1 MHASAG
7 LTPKGERTR
16 EHILD
21 TALTLFIQKGYHTT
35 TMRDIAASAECSLGL
50 TYRYFARKE
59 DLVLA
64 LYRRMAQDLVTQV
77 ELLPPGPLAT
87 RFEQIMRFRIG
98 QMQPYRE
105 LLRAILGASMSPEN
119 ELGVL
124 GAQTADMRALSG
136 DAFLTLVA
144 GATDP
149 PLEHSTRDVAVV
161 LYAAHLGLLLFWLYD
176 GTPNY
181 RATEQLL
188 AFARDMVRLGR
199 RLLRLP
205 PIGNAFSR
213 LAQTIEPVLGPWV

>member
-1 MHASAG
+1 MHSPAG

-35 TMRDIAASAECSLGL
+35 TMRDIAASAECSIGL

-64 LYRRMAQDLVTQV
+64 LYRRMAQDLATQV
-77 ELLPPGPLAT
+77 DMLPAAPLAN

-105 LLRAILGASMSPEN
+105 LFRAILGASMSPEN

-124 GAQTADMRALSG
+124 GTQTADVRAQSG
-136 DAFLTLVA
+136 DAFVALVA
-144 GATDP
+144 GATDAP
-149 PLEHSTRDVAVV
+149 PEEALRDVAVV
-161 LYAAHLGLLLFWLYD
+161 LYAAQLGMLLFWMYD
-176 GTPNY
+176 GTPGH

-188 AFARDMVRLGR
+188 AFARDMLRLGR
-199 RLLRLP
+199 RLLRLSP
-205 PIGNAFSR
+205 VANAFAR
-213 LAQTIEPVLGPWV
+213 LARTIEPVLGPWE